1 MQRRDFLK
9 NACAAGLCS
18 CAVARVLAADD
29 PAPAAPTPP
38 PENWRINFAKQ
49 RYGKLVSTVAEKVDP
64 ATFRAII
71 EEVGQFCGGSGF
83 AAKFAGDLDGF
94 LAEVRKRWGATVE
107 HQKETGVVRLTFGG
121 AGGDCHCPLMSKST
135 VPPAA
140 CACSVGSIRQM
151 FTVVT
156 QRAVGCELKESALQG
171 GARCAFE
178 IRLGTA

>member
-29 PAPAAPTPP
+29 SAPAAPTPP
-38 PENWRINFAKQ
+38 PEDWRINFAKQ

-71 EEVGQFCGGSGF
+71 EEVGQFCGGTGF

>member
-1 MQRRDFLK
+1 MSSPPITRHR
-9 NACAAGLCS
+9 
-18 CAVARVLAADD
+18 
-29 PAPAAPTPP
+29 PPPTPP
-38 PENWRINFAKQ
+38 PEDWRINFAKQ

>member
-1 MQRRDFLK
+1 M
-9 NACAAGLCS
+9 
-18 CAVARVLAADD
+18 
-29 PAPAAPTPP
+29 
-38 PENWRINFAKQ
+38 
-49 RYGKLVSTVAEKVDP
+49 AEKVDP

-71 EEVGQFCGGSGF
+71 EAVGQFCGGSGF

-94 LAEVRKRWGATVE
+94 LAEARKRWGATVE

-151 FTVVT
+151 FTLVT